1 MPGSDVSGGFRCL
14 GLGEVLWDLLPAG
27 KQLGGAPANFAYHAH
42 ALGATARV
50 ISRVGRDA
58 AGREI
63 LDRLCS
69 LGLPVDG
76 ITEDPSAPTG
86 TVSVK
91 LDAQGTP
98 AYTIHENVAWDFL
111 QASPAVLAEATRADA
126 VCFGSL
132 GQRHPVARATIRQ
145 LLQAVPDHALRIF
158 DVNLRQ
164 HYWSRELIE
173 ESLQLA
179 NVLKLN
185 DEELPVLARLLGWDG
200 EETVWLEQ
208 LAKRFHLRAIALTRG
223 GKGSSLWLEGRW
235 FHQPGAALAI
245 ADTVGAG
252 DSYTAALTLGLL
264 HGHSAEEI
272 IRFAHRVA
280 DHVCT
285 RPGATPPLP
294 AELRRH
300 FPPGRPGEE
309 KGRRI

>member
-1 MPGSDVSGGFRCL
+1 MPGSDASGGFRCL

-42 ALGATARV
+42 ALGAEAKV

-63 LDRLCS
+63 LDRLRT

-86 TVSVK
+86 TVSVQ
-91 LDAQGTP
+91 LDARGTP
-98 AYTIHENVAWDFL
+98 AYTIHENAAWDFL
-111 QASPAVLAEATRADA
+111 EASPALLAEAARADA

-132 GQRHPVARATIRQ
+132 GQRHPVARGTIRQ
-145 LLQAVPDHALRIF
+145 LLQAVPTHALRIF
-158 DVNLRQ
+158 DINLRQ
-164 HYWSRELIE
+164 RYWSRELIE

-185 DEELPVLARLLGWDG
+185 DEELPVVAKLLGWSG

-208 LAKRFHLRAIALTRG
+208 LAKQFHLRAIALTRG
-223 GKGSSLWLEGRW
+223 GKGSTLWLEGRL

-264 HGHSAEEI
+264 HGHAAEEI

-285 RPGATPPLP
+285 QPGATPTLP

-300 FPPGRPGEE
+300 FPPSRAGEGR
-309 KGRRI
+309 KI